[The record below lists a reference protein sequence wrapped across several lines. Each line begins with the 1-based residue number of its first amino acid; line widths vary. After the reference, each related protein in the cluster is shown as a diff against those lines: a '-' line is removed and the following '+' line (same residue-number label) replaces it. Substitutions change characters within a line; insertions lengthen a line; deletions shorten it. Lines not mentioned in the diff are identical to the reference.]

1 LLAGK
6 AGDGCGLAVRC
17 NGISALACWIRG
29 LRVAEGVVDGLIDCF
44 LRGLE
49 ETSSSSVWGVWR
61 PPWYSSWAGCEG
73 SSDIGAGGILVGAE
87 KKEEEEEDEVKAE
100 EEEEDV
106 VGNDELVVPNEKED
120 ATAGEKE
127 ENDEEKVD
135 EAAAPKESIVSVIES
150 IWVTLELGNV
160 MLLIY

>member
-1 LLAGK
+1 M
-6 AGDGCGLAVRC
+6 
-17 NGISALACWIRG
+17 
-29 LRVAEGVVDGLIDCF
+29 
-44 LRGLE
+44 
-49 ETSSSSVWGVWR
+49 
-61 PPWYSSWAGCEG
+61 
-73 SSDIGAGGILVGAE
+73 
-87 KKEEEEEDEVKAE
+87 
-100 EEEEDV
+100 